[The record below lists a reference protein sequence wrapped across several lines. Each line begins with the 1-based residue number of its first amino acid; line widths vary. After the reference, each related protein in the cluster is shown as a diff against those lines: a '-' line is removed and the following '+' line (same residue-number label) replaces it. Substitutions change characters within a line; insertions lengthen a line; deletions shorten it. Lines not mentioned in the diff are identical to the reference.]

1 MISSAVSMIKW
12 IPGSDE
18 LFIAA
23 FKDGSVMIMGKER
36 DDQAF
41 VIPEPTS
48 WTESQWVFYGLYHL
62 LLLSWMN
69 RFYATRPHKSSKY
82 NPISYWKVSKEGLTG
97 NILLY
102 ESITIVLL
110 IK

>member
-1 MISSAVSMIKW
+1 MVSSAVSMIKW

-48 WTESQWVFYGLYHL
+48 WTESQ
-62 LLLSWMN
+62 
-69 RFYATRPHKSSKY
+69 
-82 NPISYWKVSKEGLTG
+82 
-97 NILLY
+97 
-102 ESITIVLL
+102 
-110 IK
+110 